1 MKKYRPKS
9 WSEQARKIADE
20 QIRSTLESGDPVWSL
35 RFFSNSYRA
44 DIIRHRAAKRFGR
57 AMRKAGVNIYDY
69 RISLQSEQATKDDR
83 ALDKLFR
90 YWETG
95 DEKILEN

>member
-9 WSEQARKIADE
+9 WSEQAREMANE
-20 QIRSTLESGDPVWSL
+20 QIRSTLETSNPVWSL

-57 AMRKAGVNIYDY
+57 AMRKAGIDICQFEIILPSEKYY
-69 RISLQSEQATKDDR
+69 R
-83 ALDKLFR
+83 KLGLF
-90 YWETG
+90 
-95 DEKILEN
+95 